1 MVLQLDMA
9 ELVERA
15 DPAQCAMVF
24 VRVGEKA
31 PTGNGYGSSRRRTC
45 ASASHWRRTAVE
57 SRSASAPGSSA
68 PAASARSAR

>member
-1 MVLQLDMA
+1 MA

-31 PTGNGYGSSRRRTC
+31 PTGSEYGSSRRRTC
-45 ASASHWRRTAVE
+45 ASASASHWRRTAVE

-68 PAASARSAR
+68 PAASTRAAR